1 MKPLLSP
8 PQDSNSLQ
16 TLGRA
21 SFQIVHDLKNQ
32 LNGLKLYATFLRK
45 RMEKVEHPPDEMETV
60 NKLIAGLDR
69 AAGDLSTLADYGR
82 PIELRKQ
89 SHIDL
94 QKIMRG
100 VAATF
105 SEPTRSTGALTGVLL
120 IEADQSP
127 LIGEF
132 DPAALTDALKSI
144 SVGAMKL
151 SRGAEEKGTLRVSL
165 REQTPDSVLIEWHDI
180 NALSHDPFR
189 SLAGSIE
196 IRMSLAAK
204 IIEAHGGSAAQQGN
218 TLSVSLPLTA

>member
-45 RMEKVEHPPDEMETV
+45 RMEKGEHPADEMETV

-69 AAGDLSTLADYGR
+69 AAGDLSTLTDYGR

-89 SHIDL
+89 SQIDL

-105 SEPTRSTGALTGVLL
+105 TEPTRSTGALTGVLL

-132 DPAALTDALKSI
+132 DPAALTEALKSI

-165 REQTPDSVLIEWHDI
+165 REQNPDSVLIEWHDI
-180 NALSHDPFR
+180 NALSHDPFC
-189 SLAGSIE
+189 SFAGSVE

-204 IIEAHGGSAAQQGN
+204 IIEAHGGSVALQGN
-218 TLSVSLPLTA
+218 VLSVSLPLTS